1 MTTTDATQTAGGS
14 DWVDLLLPNAVVA
27 IRGLPAMVSDAL
39 GDLASARW
47 RPGPDAA
54 VVDMRATKVDDSW
67 RLYPD
72 GDDDVWLGADT
83 EADLL
88 DVVVGRL
95 NRLAFHLDPRRLH
108 LHAAAVELDGAG
120 VILAGASGSG
130 KSTVTVELL
139 RRGAAYLTD
148 ECLTV
153 TPGTR
158 TVTAYPKPLTL
169 KAGSL
174 EYFSRS
180 LEHVVAR
187 LSSATN
193 GRAHLRASRLGA
205 TVVPHTTVGAIVL
218 LRYSEGETPDFRSV
232 SPAEACVALLGDSL
246 DGIRMG
252 PSALDVLAPIAAGA
266 ATWELVFNN
275 AAEAAELIADIRPP
289 LRRELVVPQ
298 RLRASSRPAASGDPT
313 EPGSPYRSDD
323 ESVRV
328 VRFDTGAALHDGQS
342 RILAVLDAAQIDA
355 IERGDTDGPAIAQ
368 LAEMIGRPVR
378 AVPPTDAGT
387 PLAFGLPGR
396 PIGSIVAATPIA
408 SADADAAATG
418 RCTGV
423 LAEQLVRGRHA
434 ESDAL
439 SDQVHRTHMAGQSTC
454 LLLERELPRI
464 VDILEVAGVRPV
476 LLKGPVSAH
485 DGPLPPHLRDFGDLD
500 LLVPADQMDAAVAT
514 LLADG
519 FERCFPQVSA
529 DFDRRFAKS
538 VTLRRRFSGDWRD
551 RDAPTFEVDLH
562 RTLTPGPFGE
572 MVALAELHAHAVPV
586 RVHGRWYR
594 ALCPTHRFLH
604 ACLHT
609 VLGSAEP
616 RLHSVRDLIATA
628 PRTPTGAADVV
639 ETAADWGVTAVV
651 QRAAR
656 MAETTFPGGSTPEL
670 VDAIESAR
678 PRPSESVYLGSYH
691 RRRWSYSLPAA
702 VTVAVLPRWRDR
714 WDFVTVHLRHR
725 RSGGA
730 Q

>member
-1 MTTTDATQTAGGS
+1 M
-14 DWVDLLLPNAVVA
+14 LPNAVVS
-27 IRGLPAMVSDAL
+27 IRGLPASVADAL
-39 GDLASARW
+39 GDLTSATL

-54 VVDMRATKVDDSW
+54 VEEMRAVEVDDAW
-67 RLYPD
+67 RLYTDGD
-72 GDDDVWLGADT
+72 GDDGVWLGADT

-108 LHAAAVELDGAG
+108 LHAAAVEVGGAG

-130 KSTVTVELL
+130 KSTVAVELL
-139 RRGAAYLTD
+139 QRGAGYLTD

-153 TPGTR
+153 TPGTS

-169 KAGSL
+169 KEGSI
-174 EYFSRS
+174 
-180 LEHVVAR
+180 EHFGRDPNHPVTRIA
-187 LSSATN
+187 SATN
-193 GRAHLRASRLGA
+193 GRSHLRATRLGA
-205 TVVPHTTVGAIVL
+205 AVVPHTTIGVIVA
-218 LRYSEGETPDFRSV
+218 LRYSTEDPPDFHPLT
-232 SPAEACVALLGDSL
+232 PAEACVALLGDSL
-246 DGIRMG
+246 DGVRMG

-266 ATWELVFNN
+266 AAWELVYSD
-275 AAEAAELIADIRPP
+275 AAAAAELISDIRPP
-289 LRRELVVPQ
+289 LRRELMVPH
-298 RLRASSRPAASGDPT
+298 RIRAFGPVAGKDDSAEPA
-313 EPGSPYRSDD
+313 SPYRSDD

-328 VRFDTGAALHDGQS
+328 ARFEASAALHDGRS
-342 RILAVLDAAQIDA
+342 RVLAVLDAEQIDA
-355 IERGDTDGPAIAQ
+355 IERGDTDGPAMTQ
-368 LAEMIGRPVR
+368 LADMVGRPVR
-378 AVPPTDAGT
+378 AVPPTDAGA

-396 PIGSIVAATPIA
+396 PITSTAGATPIT

-423 LAEQLVRGRHA
+423 LAEQLVRSRQA
-434 ESDAL
+434 ESEAV
-439 SDQVHRTHMAGQSTC
+439 SDRVHRAHMAGQSTC
-454 LLLERELPRI
+454 LLLERELPVI
-464 VDILEVAGVRPV
+464 VDRLEAAGGRPV

-485 DGPLPPHLRDFGDLD
+485 DGPAPPHLRDFGDLD
-500 LLVPADQMDAAVAT
+500 LLVPAHQMDAAVAT

-538 VTLRRRFSGDWRD
+538 VTLRRRFGGDWGD
-551 RDAPTFEVDLH
+551 REPPTFEVDLH

-572 MVALAELHAHAVPV
+572 LVPLAELHTHAVPV

-609 VLGSAEP
+609 VLGSPEP

-678 PRPSESVYLGSYH
+678 PGRREALYLAAYH

-702 VTVAVLPRWRDR
+702 VTVAVIPRWRDR
-714 WDFVTVHLRHR
+714 WDFVVAHLRQR
-725 RSGGA
+725 RSGEA